1 MIRSF
6 NITRLVFSFFIG
18 MMACLLSSCDNELEV
33 RQAYPFTL
41 ETMPVQTKIVKGETA
56 EIRCTLHREG
66 RYDEARYTIRYFQPD
81 GKGTLRMD
89 DGTAFLP
96 NDRYPLDRE
105 VFRLYYTSASTDQQT
120 IDIYVEDNF
129 GQVVQLT
136 FDFNNESKDEEE
148 EVQV

>member
-1 MIRSF
+1 MIKSF
-6 NITRLVFSFFIG
+6 NITRLGFSFLIG
-18 MMACLLSSCDNELEV
+18 MMACLLSSCDNELDIQ
-33 RQAYPFTL
+33 QAYPFTV

-66 RYDEARYTIRYFQPD
+66 RYDGTRYTIRYFQPD

-89 DGTAFLP
+89 DGTVFLP
-96 NDRYPLDRE
+96 NDRYPLERE

-136 FDFNNESKDEEE
+136 FDFNNEELRE
-148 EVQV
+148 

>member
-6 NITRLVFSFFIG
+6 NITKLGFSFFIG

-89 DGTAFLP
+89 DGTAIP
-96 NDRYPLDRE
+96 PTTAIRSTARCSVSTTPPHRP
-105 VFRLYYTSASTDQQT
+105 TSRPSTST
-120 IDIYVEDNF
+120 SRIIS
-129 GQVVQLT
+129 GR
-136 FDFNNESKDEEE
+136 S
-148 EVQV
+148 

>member
-6 NITRLVFSFFIG
+6 NITKLGFSFFIG

-81 GKGTLRMD
+81 GKGDAPHGRRH
-89 DGTAFLP
+89 GIPA

-148 EVQV
+148 VQV